1 MRIRI
6 WKRGEKRKGKPIDI
20 SKIFAPPLIIKT
32 RSDYVDVLNMRITAG
47 EIDYN
52 GIRLKKISPTEF
64 ILLIEPQAKSSKS
77 SKSSNRFKFEDLLDA
92 GVVFWNAEEIYVDVP
107 IEKILVVIFLVALF
121 LIWIG
126 RLLKSC

>member
-6 WKRGEKRKGKPIDI
+6 WKRGEKPKPIDV
-20 SKIFAPPLIIKT
+20 SKIFLPPLIIKT
-32 RSDYVDVLNMRITAG
+32 RSDYIDVLNMKITAG
-47 EIDYN
+47 DIDYN

-64 ILLIEPQAKSSKS
+64 VLTIKPQTKSSKS
-77 SKSSNRFKFEDLLDA
+77 SKSSNKLKLEDLLDA

-107 IEKILVVIFLVALF
+107 IEKILFVMFLIALV

-126 RLLKSC
+126 RLMK